1 MKISEMNLE
10 QLQDYAL
17 KLEEEKKVLGDRCD
31 AYEKEK
37 SDLLDLN
44 KQLQKRNNDL
54 FMKVEQQGAP
64 EAAPQAEAEKVTTC
78 EDFAKNLIKEGKF

>member
-1 MKISEMNLE
+1 MKISEMSLE
-10 QLQDYAL
+10 QLQDYAV
-17 KLEEEKKVLGDRCD
+17 KLEEENKGLGDRCE

-54 FMKVEQQGAP
+54 FLKVEQQGAG
-64 EAAPQAEAEKVTTC
+64 EEAPQPKPEKVDSC
-78 EDFAKNLIKEGKF
+78 EDFARKLFKEGKI